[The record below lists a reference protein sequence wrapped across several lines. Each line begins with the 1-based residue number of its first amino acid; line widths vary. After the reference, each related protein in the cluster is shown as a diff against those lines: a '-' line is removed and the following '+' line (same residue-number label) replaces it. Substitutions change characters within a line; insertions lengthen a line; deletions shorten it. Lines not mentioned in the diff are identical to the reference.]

1 MQKLTNLRTQSCRRT
16 WENIS
21 DPPDPGPAV
30 LQGLE
35 VLEEQPEAVA
45 GRLHLVAGDGLALLL
60 PRQDQVHLQD
70 GAEIKWE
77 EQFTRQAWEWNAD
90 PDPGGDNIEY
100 KNTEK
105 MQNNW

>member
-1 MQKLTNLRTQSCRRT
+1 M
-16 WENIS
+16 
-21 DPPDPGPAV
+21 
-30 LQGLE
+30 
-35 VLEEQPEAVA
+35 A

-105 MQNNW
+105 MQNN